1 MGADLYDSESE
12 ETDVGEPEE
21 IPGEELIATSTHAS
35 QAPVRAAGSALAAV
49 NVLRPP
55 SGMQMQ
61 RKRSSDSS
69 QAELCSRSATCGCPE
84 CLATWSSLGR
94 PRLAPMPE
102 PPRPLP
108 RRVEVSSGANLPDVV
123 LLQASTHLG
132 PSEVCAM
139 AATCSSWADAIAT
152 SEAWLWSAVASA
164 GDIPQ
169 EITALLEAWATAA
182 GVPLRQA
189 LQLWLCRAYLWGAED
204 GPLGPSPVSL
214 VTADPLSSMKG
225 STTVCC
231 TAWRPSE
238 AAPCEV
244 AIASA
249 DHRLAFGR
257 VVLGTDD
264 RAGLR
269 RPPATFGFQGPSVP
283 AAHGRNLVTAV
294 QGQCHGFGASVFSS
308 GLDGLVRV
316 WDPQSGSEVHQMVVE
331 PERGLNTVAASSLD
345 AKLLCCGDAGSAFVL
360 RPEAAPGELPLATL
374 RGHSAA
380 AYTATWVSAATCA
393 TGGFDRRALYW
404 DIRSPHRPSISLG
417 VRAHVYAL
425 AAQGSELLVG
435 QGDGAIARWDLRAA
449 REPAAELRGHR
460 GAVESL
466 ALLPGG
472 VLASVGAEGQLRI
485 WDARGQPTFQWSSPG
500 CGPITCLAPV
510 AEDGLL
516 VAGQGLHP
524 SLLSLNYNKA
534 LDRLPEAFARMSLAR
549 RRPSESLEGAGPGRH
564 TDLRRRQPRPSRQPE
579 VEVGEFRESRGAF
592 DRCRK
597 PKAVPLGSS
606 GSMHRSLLC
615 GLRR

>member
-472 VLASVGAEGQLRI
+472 ARFRGSRRAAADLGRPGPANIPVELAGVRA
-485 WDARGQPTFQWSSPG
+485 D
-500 CGPITCLAPV
+500 
-510 AEDGLL
+510 
-516 VAGQGLHP
+516 H
-524 SLLSLNYNKA
+524 
-534 LDRLPEAFARMSLAR
+534 LPCS
-549 RRPSESLEGAGPGRH
+549 GR
-564 TDLRRRQPRPSRQPE
+564 
-579 VEVGEFRESRGAF
+579 
-592 DRCRK
+592 
-597 PKAVPLGSS
+597 
-606 GSMHRSLLC
+606 
-615 GLRR
+615 